1 MRLLAKPV
9 ELTFPCDDR
18 LMRLARLTA
27 GGIAAVCG
35 LPLDETEDLRLVVDE
50 VCATLFAACDE
61 GPVHV
66 GFRIDGGSLVIDGST
81 RTSIGPLAEQDDDAR
96 SALGRQILD
105 VLTDSHNATRDGD
118 GLTVTALIALRGAGV
133 G

>member
-1 MRLLAKPV
+1 MRLLATPV

-35 LPLDETEDLRLVVDE
+35 LPLDEAEDLRLVVDE
-50 VCATLFAACDE
+50 VCAALFAACDG

-66 GFRIDGGSLVIDGST
+66 GFRIDGSSLVVDGST
-81 RTSIGPLAEQDDDAR
+81 STGLVAAQDDDAR

-105 VLTDSHNATRDGD
+105 VLTDSHSATRDGD
-118 GLTVTALIALRGAGV
+118 GLTVRARIALRGRGV